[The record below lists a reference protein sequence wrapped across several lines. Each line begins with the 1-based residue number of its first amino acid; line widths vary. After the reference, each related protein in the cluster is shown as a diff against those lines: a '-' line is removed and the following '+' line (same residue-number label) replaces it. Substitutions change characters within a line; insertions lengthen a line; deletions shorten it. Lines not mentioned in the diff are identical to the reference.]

1 MSGGNPLTLNIFRV
15 CICGKK
21 ASGARASSQSQVRLM
36 LPSCLSRMLP
46 PHNPMKDQKTSVFC
60 VFKKHIQ
67 TVRHKTSTGL
77 IHNKFR
83 TGDFWARKEGKGMI
97 MHLEQRLFVF
107 IMCDTECCKDIMAKF
122 VMSRWGVSILFC
134 SIMFVIFHNAKFKC
148 IRLEWNMFL
157 MLKFS
162 LIAL

>member
-1 MSGGNPLTLNIFRV
+1 MGKKRRKRDNYAFRV
-15 CICGKK
+15 
-21 ASGARASSQSQVRLM
+21 A
-36 LPSCLSRMLP
+36 
-46 PHNPMKDQKTSVFC
+46 
-60 VFKKHIQ
+60 
-67 TVRHKTSTGL
+67 
-77 IHNKFR
+77 
-83 TGDFWARKEGKGMI
+83 
-97 MHLEQRLFVF
+97 FVF
-107 IMCDTECCKDIMAKF
+107 IMCDTECCKDIMAMF